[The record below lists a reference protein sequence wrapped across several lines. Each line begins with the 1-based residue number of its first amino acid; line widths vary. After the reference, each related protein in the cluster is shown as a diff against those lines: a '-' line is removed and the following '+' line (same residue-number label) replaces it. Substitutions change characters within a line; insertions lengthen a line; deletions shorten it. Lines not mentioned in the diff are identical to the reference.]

1 MTASLDR
8 ESKTTR
14 TTAAGAPALRPA
26 PVAWGPIAVVVA
38 ALAVLLFAFA
48 GEYGYHADELYFRLL
63 GKHGFA
69 WGYVDQPP
77 LLPMV
82 VRAAMAVFGD
92 SMWAI
97 RVPAVLCAAVV
108 TVLGAMIA
116 AELGGSRRAQTLT
129 AFGVATSTMVLS
141 FGHWIL
147 TTSFDTVAWAAVLLC
162 AVRALRRGE
171 GRWWL
176 WAGLV
181 VGAGLYAKYIV
192 LLLAVAL
199 LLGLALAGPRKV
211 FRERWLYAGVAVA
224 LALGSPNLIYQATHG
239 FPQLQMAEGLAGTDG
254 EANRAMFAT
263 NLVLLFGP
271 ALFVLC
277 VIGLVKLFRVPEWK
291 PVRALGVGYLAA
303 TAASYLIE
311 GGRPDYTGGLLIVLL
326 AAGCVAAD
334 RWAGPRKLRLSVLA
348 VCLVLSA
355 AAQMLLS
362 LPVIPKS
369 ALRDFQVA
377 SMPLET
383 VGWPRVVEQ
392 TEAAYRALPE
402 AERARAVVLTENFG
416 EAGALDRYGHGLPP
430 VYSGHNELHK
440 WGPPPERADVV
451 VAVGI
456 DRARL
461 DAGFRSCTVVDHID
475 NRLGIDNPEQGVPI
489 TVCRG
494 LKLPWSAQWPGYRHY
509 NAYL

>member
-1 MTASLDR
+1 MTTTSLDR
-8 ESKTTR
+8 ESK
-14 TTAAGAPALRPA
+14 AGAADTPALRAA
-26 PVAWGPIAVVVA
+26 PVAWRPIAVVAA

-48 GEYGYHADELYFRLL
+48 SEYGYHADELYFRLL

-82 VRAAMAVFGD
+82 VRAASAVFGD

-97 RVPAVLCAAVV
+97 RVPAVLCAVVV
-108 TVLGAMIA
+108 TVLGALIA

-147 TTSFDTVAWAAVLLC
+147 TTSFDTVAWAAVLLL
-162 AVRALRRGE
+162 AVRALLRGE
-171 GRWWL
+171 GKWWL
-176 WAGLV
+176 WAGVV
-181 VGAGLYAKYIV
+181 VGVGLYAKYIV

-199 LLGLALAGPRKV
+199 LVGLALVGPRKV
-211 FRERWLYAGVAVA
+211 FREWRLYAGIG
-224 LALGSPNLIYQATHG
+224 LALVIGAPNLVYQATHD

-277 VIGLVKLFRVPEWK
+277 LIGLWKLFRVPEWK

-311 GGRPDYTGGLLIVLL
+311 GGRPDYTGGLLIALL

-334 RWAGPRKLRLSVLA
+334 RWAGRRKIRLSVLA
-348 VCLVLSA
+348 FCLALSA

-369 ALRDFQVA
+369 ALRDFQIA

-383 VGWPRVVEQ
+383 VGWPRMVQQ
-392 TEAAYRALPE
+392 TEAAYRALPV
-402 AERARAVVLTENFG
+402 AERDRAVLLTDNFG
-416 EAGALDRYGHGLPP
+416 EAGALDVYGHGLPP

-451 VAVGI
+451 IAVGI
-456 DRARL
+456 DPARL
-461 DAGFRSCTVVDHID
+461 AAGFRSCAVAGHLD
-475 NRLGIDNPEQGVPI
+475 NGLGIDNPEQGVPI

-494 LKLPWSAQWPGYRHY
+494 LKQPWSAQWPGYRHY

>member
-1 MTASLDR
+1 MTTSLDR
-8 ESKTTR
+8 DTR
-14 TTAAGAPALRPA
+14 AAAGAGARGLRPE
-26 PVAWGPIAVVVA
+26 PVAWRPVAVVVA

-63 GKHGFA
+63 GEHGFA

-77 LLPMV
+77 LLPMA

-97 RVPAVLCAAVV
+97 RVPAVLCAAAV
-108 TVLGAMIA
+108 TALGAMIA

-147 TTSFDTVAWAAVLLC
+147 TTSFDTVAWAAVLLF
-162 AVRALRRGE
+162 ALRVLLRGE
-171 GRWWL
+171 GKWWL
-176 WAGLV
+176 WAGVV
-181 VGAGLYAKYIV
+181 VGVALYAKYIV
-192 LLLAVAL
+192 LLLPVAL
-199 LLGLALAGPRKV
+199 LLGVALAGPRKV
-211 FRERWLYAGVAVA
+211 FADRRLYAGIA
-224 LALGSPNLIYQATHG
+224 LALVIGAPNLIYQATHD

-263 NLVLLFGP
+263 NLILLFGP

-311 GGRPDYTGGLLIVLL
+311 GGRPDYTGGLLIALL
-326 AAGCVAAD
+326 AAGCVRAD
-334 RWAGPRKLRLSVLA
+334 RWAGRRKLRLSVLA
-348 VCLVLSA
+348 VSLVLSA

-369 ALRDFQVA
+369 GLRDFQVA

-383 VGWPRVVEQ
+383 VGWPRMVQQ
-392 TEAAYRALPE
+392 TEAAYRALPA
-402 AERARAVVLTENFG
+402 AERSRAVVLTENFG
-416 EAGALDRYGHGLPP
+416 EAGALDRYGHGLPA

-440 WGPPPERADVV
+440 WGPPPQSADVV
-451 VAVGI
+451 VAVGNI
-456 DRARL
+456 ERSLL
-461 DAGFRSCTVVDHID
+461 DAGFASCKVVDHVD
-475 NRLGIDNPEQGVPI
+475 NRLGIDNPEQGVAI
-489 TVCRG
+489 TVCHDR
-494 LKLPWSAQWPGYRHY
+494 KKPWSALWPAYRHY